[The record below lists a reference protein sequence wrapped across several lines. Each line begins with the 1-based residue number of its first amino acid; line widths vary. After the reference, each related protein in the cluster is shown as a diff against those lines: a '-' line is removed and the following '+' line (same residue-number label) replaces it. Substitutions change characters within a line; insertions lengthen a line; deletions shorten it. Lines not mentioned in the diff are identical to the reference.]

1 VTSGGTP
8 IQEGREDTEFG
19 NVGSSR
25 ESGARD
31 GGSEEPSSLGASVHS
46 ETLVVDLSDLD
57 KSSLPR
63 SHKAHRDGV
72 WYRNVQGYFDRDKHK
87 EVTASK
93 VAMRIVGLF
102 GVSLALSLLVVIGLI
117 WMVIAMPDEMVSEVI
132 PVVNALLE
140 VVKVVAAVFSPLL
153 AFILGYYFSL
163 SAMQKRGLR
172 DDE

>member
-1 VTSGGTP
+1 
-8 IQEGREDTEFG
+8 
-19 NVGSSR
+19 
-25 ESGARD
+25 
-31 GGSEEPSSLGASVHS
+31 
-46 ETLVVDLSDLD
+46 
-57 KSSLPR
+57 
-63 SHKAHRDGV
+63 
-72 WYRNVQGYFDRDKHK
+72 
-87 EVTASK
+87 
-93 VAMRIVGLF
+93 MRIVGLF